1 MPETASLNW
10 PYLTARSSWPSSPA
24 FLSDGYKQVVQ
35 PLLAK
40 RGKSQARGVS
50 AGKAQ
55 RVSPRM
61 TVAVMQFQKVF
72 KAISWLA
79 VSAQGTRF
87 GGEWYAHTVIPD
99 VILPSFTF
107 IH

>member
-1 MPETASLNW
+1 
-10 PYLTARSSWPSSPA
+10 
-24 FLSDGYKQVVQ
+24 
-35 PLLAK
+35 
-40 RGKSQARGVS
+40 
-50 AGKAQ
+50 
-55 RVSPRM
+55 M